1 MWHRPK
7 LFLLLALSLFLF
19 ACSNTEKVST
29 GEQQFLDAKNNL
41 KSSDFKAALDNLNAT
56 IKVTADDS
64 VRQQALLLRVAV
76 ITALADADQQMAEAY
91 HIGGKQPPAQS
102 QTAAFSRERSDYN
115 NTARTYLM
123 DAMQYVMDQR
133 SKLGPN
139 PVAIEVTFPGFT
151 GGTDPGLA
159 KIKSGI
165 FISDNERL
173 NTELQ
178 LDRNALAQ
186 VLAGLAGAEDNL
198 NKGRDLYNAGKV
210 QVDPRVY
217 LIVFSDEFLH
227 VAQMFDVRG
236 VNDPAKFR
244 TCNEVVRGNLDL
256 AAKMLEAKPDK
267 DLETRVKKM
276 QSDCD
281 KCLKKLGA

>member
-1 MWHRPK
+1 MRHRPN
-7 LFLLLALSLFLF
+7 LFVLLVFSLFLF
-19 ACSNTEKVST
+19 ACSNTQKVST

-41 KSSDFKAALDNLNAT
+41 QSSDFKAALDNLNAT

-64 VRQQALLLRVAV
+64 VRQQATLLRVALV
-76 ITALADADQQMAEAY
+76 TALADADQQMAEAY
-91 HIGGKQPPAQS
+91 HVGGKQPPAQS
-102 QTAAFSRERSDYN
+102 QGAAFSRERSDYN
-115 NTARTYLM
+115 NAARTYLM
-123 DAMQYVMDQR
+123 DGMQYVMDQR

-139 PVAIEVTFPGFT
+139 PVVIDVAFPGFT

-165 FISDNERL
+165 LISDNERL

-186 VLAGLAGAEDNL
+186 VLAGLAGADQNP
-198 NKGRDLYNAGKV
+198 NKGRDLYAAGKV

-217 LIVFSDEFLH
+217 LIVFSDEFLRI
-227 VAQMFDVRG
+227 AQMFDVRAL
-236 VNDPAKFR
+236 NDPAKFR
-244 TCNEVVRGNLDL
+244 TCNEVVRGNLEV
-256 AAKMLEAKPDK
+256 ASKMLEAKPDK